1 MPDLGIII
9 LAAGGSTRMGRAKQL
24 LKVEGKTLIRKVVE
38 MALATEASTVLVVTG
53 NQAKAVGKEFAD
65 LPIQQVFNPDWQNGM
80 AGSLR
85 IGIQHVAQ
93 LAKPPKAIMVLL
105 CDQVLIQLADLKNMY
120 TLFENETQL
129 AVAAGYNTI
138 EGVPAIFDF
147 ETLRSFGEEVGDF
160 GARYLIKR
168 LKKEGQLAV
177 FALPA
182 AAMDLDTPEDY
193 ERFCKME

>member
-105 CDQVLIQLADLKNMY
+105 CDQVL
-120 TLFENETQL
+120 ETQL

-147 ETLRSFGEEVGDF
+147 ETLRSFGEEAGDF